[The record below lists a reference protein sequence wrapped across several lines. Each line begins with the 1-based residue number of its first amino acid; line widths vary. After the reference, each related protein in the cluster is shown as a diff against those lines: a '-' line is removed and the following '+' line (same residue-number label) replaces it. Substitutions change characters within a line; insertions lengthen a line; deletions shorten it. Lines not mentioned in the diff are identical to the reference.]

1 MIKLSLIIVSYN
13 TRYFLKKCLE
23 SIIINTSKDFKYE
36 VIIVDNASVD
46 GSIEEVKKLQS
57 KNKNDN
63 LEIKI
68 VENIE
73 NLGFAKA
80 NNIAVKEAKGN
91 YLLFLNS
98 DTELLY
104 KHTLEEMVAF
114 MDHHPK
120 AGAAT
125 CTVELPDKTIDDASH
140 RGFPTPWNAI
150 CHFIGLGKIF
160 PSSDVFNGYHMAWK
174 NIQNVHEI
182 DALAGAF
189 MIVRKDAGI
198 NVGWWDE
205 DYFFYG
211 EDLDFCYKLKE
222 KGWKVY
228 FVPST
233 KILHYKG
240 VSSGIK
246 EHSINITTASIE
258 LQRRITHARFEAM
271 KIFYRKHYIRKY
283 PSFLTEFVMKG
294 ISLKEWMTLRKI

>member
-1 MIKLSLIIVSYN
+1 
-13 TRYFLKKCLE
+13 
-23 SIIINTSKDFKYE
+23 
-36 VIIVDNASVD
+36 
-46 GSIEEVKKLQS
+46 
-57 KNKNDN
+57 
-63 LEIKI
+63 
-68 VENIE
+68 
-73 NLGFAKA
+73 
-80 NNIAVKEAKGN
+80 
-91 YLLFLNS
+91 
-98 DTELLY
+98 
-104 KHTLEEMVAF
+104 
-114 MDHHPK
+114 
-120 AGAAT
+120 
-125 CTVELPDKTIDDASH
+125 
-140 RGFPTPWNAI
+140 
-150 CHFIGLGKIF
+150 
-160 PSSDVFNGYHMAWK
+160 
-174 NIQNVHEI
+174 
-182 DALAGAF
+182 

-283 PSFLTEFVMKG
+283 PGFLTDFVMKG